1 MYYSEAVVYVC
12 EPLPYAMGNRSSK
25 ATVMLTIL
33 LVSTSA
39 PAVAGEWS
47 DDTWLENIIGPERL
61 ENGDEFGCHGYEGVS
76 TVEENWV
83 IEACKDY
90 LIRSTNASRWGS
102 APISFGVPE
111 TFLDDETA
119 EQLASSGFMIV
130 GDKLSETPTNGLILA
145 PRITTSMEKGVA
157 DTSLIESAE
166 EDALVSI
173 YWRARIDD
181 LRVREDKDAIAW
193 LENQPYWFTTWGE
206 WNLHRLASQSI
217 TTELVGN
224 IITSTSQIDNT
235 WDVPGSTLLQ
245 FDAEV
250 LVAPYDSFGEPYPE
264 ISSDARKL
272 EIGWR
277 QVEDGIL
284 LTQAP
289 GTTLTIELDTE
300 PNTMLSNPMTTFNDH
315 HHAVTIVGH
324 HTTNLFQWTADFVNS
339 ELVFTW
345 LIERPA
351 GVEKSWFLP
360 ALALTILIATP
371 LSIRYLIKKDAESH

>member
-1 MYYSEAVVYVC
+1 MDIRSFQATLMLAV
-12 EPLPYAMGNRSSK
+12 LLTSI
-25 ATVMLTIL
+25 TV
-33 LVSTSA
+33 

-83 IEACKDY
+83 IEACRDY
-90 LIRSTNASRWGS
+90 LMQRTNASRWGIS
-102 APISFGVPE
+102 PISFGIPGQI
-111 TFLDDETA
+111 LDDSTA

-130 GDKLSETPTNGLILA
+130 GGKLSETPSNGLILA
-145 PRITTSMEKGVA
+145 PETTTSMEKGVA
-157 DTSLIESAE
+157 DMSLIESAE
-166 EDALVSI
+166 EDTLLSI

-193 LENQPYWFTTWGE
+193 LEEQPYWFTTWGE
-206 WNLHRLASQSI
+206 WNLHSIASQSI
-217 TTELVGN
+217 VAPIKGSQ
-224 IITSTSQIDNT
+224 ITSTSQPAST
-235 WDVPGSTLLQ
+235 WAVPGTIMLQ

-250 LVAPYDSFGEPYPE
+250 SGVYDSAGEQYPE
-264 ISSDARKL
+264 ISPDARKL
-272 EIGWR
+272 QVGWR
-277 QVEDGIL
+277 QIEGGIL

-289 GTTLTIELDTE
+289 GSNLTIELESE
-300 PNTMLSNPMTTFNDH
+300 PESYHSTPMMTFNDH
-315 HHAVTIVGH
+315 HHAVTVVGH
-324 HTTNLFQWTADFVNS
+324 HTINLFQWTTDFVDS

-351 GVEKSWFLP
+351 GIEHGWFLP

-371 LSIRYLIKKDAESH
+371 VTIRYLIRKDAESR

>member
-1 MYYSEAVVYVC
+1 
-12 EPLPYAMGNRSSK
+12 
-25 ATVMLTIL
+25 MLTIL

-102 APISFGVPE
+102 APISFGIPE

-206 WNLHRLASQSI
+206 WNLHRLASQTI
-217 TTELVGN
+217 TTALG
-224 IITSTSQIDNT
+224 
-235 WDVPGSTLLQ
+235 G
-245 FDAEV
+245 
-250 LVAPYDSFGEPYPE
+250 
-264 ISSDARKL
+264 
-272 EIGWR
+272 R

-339 ELVFTW
+339 ELVFTC

>member
-1 MYYSEAVVYVC
+1 
-12 EPLPYAMGNRSSK
+12 
-25 ATVMLTIL
+25 MLTIL

-90 LIRSTNASRWGS
+90 LIQSTNASRWGS
-102 APISFGVPE
+102 APISFGVTE

-130 GDKLSETPTNGLILA
+130 GDKLSEPPSNGLILA

-157 DTSLIESAE
+157 NTSLIESAE
-166 EDALVSI
+166 EDTLVSI

-206 WNLHRLASQSI
+206 WNLHRLASQST

-224 IITSTSQIDNT
+224 IITSTSQIANT
-235 WDVPGSTLLQ
+235 WAVPGSTLLQ

-250 LVAPYDSFGEPYPE
+250 LVAPYDSFGDPYPE
-264 ISSDARKL
+264 ISSDTRKL

-277 QVEDGIL
+277 QVEGGIL

-351 GVEKSWFLP
+351 GVEQSWFLP

-371 LSIRYLIKKDAESH
+371 LSIIYLIKKDAESH